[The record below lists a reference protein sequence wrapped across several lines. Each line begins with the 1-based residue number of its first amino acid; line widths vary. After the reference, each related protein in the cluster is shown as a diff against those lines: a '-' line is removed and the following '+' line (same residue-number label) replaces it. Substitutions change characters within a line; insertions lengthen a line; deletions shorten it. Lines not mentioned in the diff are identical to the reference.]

1 MAAKTSSLT
10 PWMYQLIFL
19 LMKKTMLEYFKIILD
34 KVSFDRR
41 LFKKE
46 YRKSLLLLTP
56 VEAYQLKQW
65 WRERTL
71 SNR

>member
-1 MAAKTSSLT
+1 
-10 PWMYQLIFL
+10 
-19 LMKKTMLEYFKIILD
+19 MKKTMLEYFKIILD